1 MSTPLVAVAALIL
14 LLVGLVVWLW
24 ARRQWASAG
33 LPRGRLVYGDTG
45 RWERTREP
53 LYSRRYHLTGRP
65 DYLVRVGNA
74 RVPVEVKSGQAP
86 PEPHESHVLQLAAY
100 CLLVEEEFGVR
111 PPYGLLRYDNATIRI
126 PYNESLQRRLLD
138 TLAAMREARAQGDAR
153 RDHQMPQKCLRC
165 GQRDNCD
172 QRLA

>member
-1 MSTPLVAVAALIL
+1 MPTPLIALAALL
-14 LLVGLVVWLW
+14 LLVVGLALWLW

-53 LYSRRYHLTGRP
+53 LYSRRYGLTGRP
-65 DYLVRVGNA
+65 DYLVRVGSA

-86 PEPHESHVLQLAAY
+86 AEPYEGHVLQLAAY
-100 CLLVEEEFGVR
+100 CLLAEETFGVR
-111 PPYGLLRYDNATIRI
+111 PPYGLLRYDNATLQI
-126 PYNESLQRRLLD
+126 PYDEFLRRRLLD
-138 TLAAMREARAQGDAR
+138 TLAAMRQAHAEGSAQRNHESA
-153 RDHQMPQKCLRC
+153 QKCLRC

>member
-1 MSTPLVAVAALIL
+1 MSAQSVAIL
-14 LLVGLVVWLW
+14 ALLVLVIGLAIWLW

-53 LYSRRYHLTGRP
+53 LYSRRYGLTGRP
-65 DYLVRVGNA
+65 DYLVRVGGA

-86 PEPHESHVLQLAAY
+86 AAPHEDHMLQLAAY
-100 CLLVEEEFGVR
+100 CLLAEEEFGVR
-111 PPYGLLRYDNATIRI
+111 PPYGLLRYDDATLQI
-126 PYNESLQRRLLD
+126 PYDEPLRRRLRD
-138 TLAAMREARAQGDAR
+138 TLAAMRKARAQGSAD
-153 RDHQMPQKCLRC
+153 RDHQTPQKCLRC
-165 GQRDNCD
+165 GQRENCD

>member
-1 MSTPLVAVAALIL
+1 MAAPLIAVAVL
-14 LLVGLVVWLW
+14 LLGVAVWAW
-24 ARRQWASAG
+24 ARHQRASAG

-53 LYSRRYHLTGRP
+53 LYSRRYQLTGRP
-65 DYLVRVGNA
+65 DYLVRVGNT

-86 PEPHESHVLQLAAY
+86 AEPYEGHVLQLAAY

-111 PPYGLLRYDNATIRI
+111 PSYGLLRYDDATLQI
-126 PYNESLQRRLLD
+126 PYDTPLRRRLLD
-138 TLAAMREARAQGDAR
+138 TLEAMRQARAKGSADR
-153 RDHQMPQKCLRC
+153 NHEVPQKCLRC
-165 GQRDNCD
+165 GQRENCE